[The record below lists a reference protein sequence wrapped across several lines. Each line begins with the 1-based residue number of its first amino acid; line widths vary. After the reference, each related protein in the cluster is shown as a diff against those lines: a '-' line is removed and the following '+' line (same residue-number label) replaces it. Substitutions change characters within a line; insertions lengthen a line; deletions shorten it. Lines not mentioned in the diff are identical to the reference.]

1 MSGGSGAY
9 PWSPP
14 ADVWIDGQPSG
25 LLHHKYMVIDGHHPE
40 SNPIVITGSA
50 NWSNNAVEDNDEN
63 IVIIHNADVAN
74 QYLQEFYARKS
85 MAMGNVPPIYDVQF
99 PQSSGTGSPYAGTTV
114 TITGVVTANFPD
126 VSLRRYMVQGP
137 YSAPWWGIY
146 IYQSGTSS
154 NFVVG
159 DSISVTGSV
168 QEYYEL
174 TQITNP
180 NYTDHGTALIMP
192 EPLLVTTGEVAATE
206 ALESVF
212 VQVENVTVISEM
224 NPSGEWQIDDGTGV
238 CTVDDMGDYSYVPQV
253 GDEIVELR
261 GVVFY
266 GSGEFKLEPR
276 DDNDIMRT
284 LPGIETLTIQKLGNN
299 ILLQWETLGANVLYR
314 IYRDTDPYFVPSPT
328 TLIDSTT
335 NTTWL
340 DVNALLG
347 EDVARYY
354 RITGEN

>member
-1 MSGGSGAY
+1 
-9 PWSPP
+9 
-14 ADVWIDGQPSG
+14 
-25 LLHHKYMVIDGHHPE
+25 
-40 SNPIVITGSA
+40 
-50 NWSNNAVEDNDEN
+50 
-63 IVIIHNADVAN
+63 
-74 QYLQEFYARKS
+74 

-238 CTVDDMGDYSYVPQV
+238 CTVDDMGGYSYVPQV